1 MPGYTHRSTLTAV
14 SAVLALC
21 TAAVVTGCATSG
33 TGTPAGV
40 AAGTSTPGAIPSVT
54 ATPPPEKGVE
64 TTAAAPAPLP
74 EASAAEAGPVG
85 TPTPTPVPP
94 GASPPKAPRPEA
106 GAPTPLPP
114 EAGTPASPKPPVAAP
129 APAAQSPKAQ
139 PPAAD
144 APALTPAV
152 QPAGLAQLP
161 IAPKFE
167 WKPDGPLSS
176 QDMGGRKVTLNECA
190 SIAGAATWQQQGYR
204 TATGNPA
211 GQQLFSFPA
220 PEAAHAAYQQL
231 LADMDACQESSRQ
244 LQAREAVPRDAT
256 VTRTAATSDG
266 TSWSR
271 QWTGVG
277 GLSAPDQ
284 QTNHLYALQ
293 QGAVLTLFQ
302 FDELKERPAPAHD
315 AGTDPSVLAAL
326 AALGTQH

>member
-33 TGTPAGV
+33 TGTPA
-40 AAGTSTPGAIPSVT
+40 AIASGTSTPGAISSVT
-54 ATPPPEKGVE
+54 ATPLPTKGVE
-64 TTAAAPAPLP
+64 STTPAPP
-74 EASAAEAGPVG
+74 PGASAAEAGPVG
-85 TPTPTPVPP
+85 TPTPTPTPTSLPP
-94 GASPPKAPRPEA
+94 GASPPKALPSEA
-106 GAPTPLPP
+106 GAPT
-114 EAGTPASPKPPVAAP
+114 APKPPVAAP
-129 APAAQSPKAQ
+129 SPAAPSST
-139 PPAAD
+139 AD

-176 QDMGGRKVTLNECA
+176 QDVSGRKITLNECA
-190 SIAGAATWQQQGYR
+190 SIVGAVTWQQQGYR

-231 LADMDACQESSRQ
+231 LADMDDCQESSRQ

-256 VTRTAATSDG
+256 VTRTATTSDG

-326 AALGTQH
+326 AALGAQH

>member
-21 TAAVVTGCATSG
+21 TAVVVTGCAASG
-33 TGTPAGV
+33 TGTPAAV
-40 AAGTSTPGAIPSVT
+40 ASGATTPGALSSTT
-54 ATPPPEKGVE
+54 ATPLPEKGVE
-64 TTAAAPAPLP
+64 TAAAAPAPVP
-74 EASAAEAGPVG
+74 DVAESGPVG
-85 TPTPTPVPP
+85 TPAPLPP
-94 GASPPKAPRPEA
+94 GTSPPEARPPAA
-106 GAPTPLPP
+106 GAPAPR
-114 EAGTPASPKPPVAAP
+114 TPAAGSPTIPTPPIAAP
-129 APAAQSPKAQ
+129 SPAAPS
-139 PPAAD
+139 PAAGVPAAE

-161 IAPKFE
+161 IAPKFD

-176 QDMGGRKVTLNECA
+176 QDVSGRKITLNECA
-190 SIAGAATWQQQGYR
+190 SITGAGTWQQQGYR

-231 LADMDACQESSRQ
+231 LSAMDGCQESSRQ
-244 LQAREAVPRDAT
+244 LQARQAAPQDAT
-256 VTRTAATSDG
+256 AARTAATADG
-266 TSWSR
+266 ASWVR
-271 QWTGVG
+271 KWTGVG
-277 GLSAPDQ
+277 GMSAPDQ

-302 FDELKERPAPAHD
+302 FDELNERPGPAHD
-315 AGTDPSVLAAL
+315 VGTDASVLTAL